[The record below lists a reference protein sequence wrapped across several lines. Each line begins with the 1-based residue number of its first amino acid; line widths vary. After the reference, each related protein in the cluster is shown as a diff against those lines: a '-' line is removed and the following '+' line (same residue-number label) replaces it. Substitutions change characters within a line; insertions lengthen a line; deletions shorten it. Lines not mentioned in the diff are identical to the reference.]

1 MEMSTKGIR
10 QEFPKGYLRTKALDE
25 SGAAIVIALMVL
37 VILTLMG
44 SASIMTSI
52 TEVEIAANDK
62 QYQMGFYASD
72 GGADM
77 APRVIREIVKEHDE
91 PVYAGNKVIV
101 KDGLLEELMN
111 YEDAAGNP
119 TENNDGATDTADS
132 NADIRI
138 PALTTTLSVAIDIDR
153 DDTLNLP
160 GGAMEMGSG
169 YEGIGS
175 GTSGGTA
182 ILFEITSKSQGSR
195 NTSTNISTQYL
206 YVIGVG
212 G

>member
-1 MEMSTKGIR
+1 MSTKGIR

-25 SGAAIVIALMVL
+25 SGAALVIALMVL
-37 VILTLMG
+37 VILTLLG
-44 SASIMTSI
+44 SASLMTSI
-52 TEVEIAANDK
+52 TEVEIASNDK
-62 QYQMGFYASD
+62 QYQVGFYASN
-72 GGADM
+72 GGADLT
-77 APRVIREIVKEHDE
+77 PRVIRDIVKEHDE
-91 PVYAGNKVIV
+91 PVYGGGNVVV

-111 YEDAAGNP
+111 YKDINGDP
-119 TENNDGATDTADS
+119 TANNDTNDTVDS
-132 NADIRI
+132 DPPDIRI
-138 PALTTTLSVAIDIDR
+138 PALTTALSVAIDVDR
-153 DDTLNLP
+153 DETLNLP

-182 ILFEITSKSQGSR
+182 ILFEITSKSQGPR
-195 NTSTNISTQYL
+195 NSSTNISTQYL

>member
-1 MEMSTKGIR
+1 MSTKGIR

-25 SGAAIVIALMVL
+25 SGAALVIALMML
-37 VILTLMG
+37 VILTLLG
-44 SASIMTSI
+44 SASLMTSI
-52 TEVEIAANDK
+52 TEVEIASNDK
-62 QYQMGFYASD
+62 QYQMGFYASN
-72 GGADM
+72 GGADLT
-77 APRVIREIVKEHDE
+77 PRVIRDIVKEHDE
-91 PVYAGNKVIV
+91 PVYGGGNVVV

-111 YEDAAGNP
+111 YKDINGDP
-119 TENNDGATDTADS
+119 TANNDTNDTVDS
-132 NADIRI
+132 DPPDIRI
-138 PALTTTLSVAIDIDR
+138 PALTTALSVAIDVDR
-153 DDTLNLP
+153 DATLNLP

-182 ILFEITSKSQGSR
+182 ILFEIKSKSQGPR
-195 NTSTNISTQYL
+195 NSSTNISTQYL